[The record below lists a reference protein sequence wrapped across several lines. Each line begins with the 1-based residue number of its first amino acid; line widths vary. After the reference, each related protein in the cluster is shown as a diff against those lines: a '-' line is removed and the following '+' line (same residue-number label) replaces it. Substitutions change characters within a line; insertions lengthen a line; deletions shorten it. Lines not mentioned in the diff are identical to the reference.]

1 MNAPTPGHAAEP
13 AWVKAAADQ
22 SRLAFGLALTELGR
36 RDERVVAV
44 SADTLDL
51 IGLRGFI
58 DHAPERVIDVG
69 IAEQNAM
76 GVAAG
81 LATTGLRPFVCGY
94 APFISARSME
104 QVRNEVAYANQRVV
118 IGAAASGVSL
128 AVSGGT
134 HHALE
139 DLALMRSFPNMT
151 VLVSADAHEA
161 WHATLATDEID
172 GPVYLRLG
180 GRVPEPPVTPVGAPF
195 SLGKARCLAEGSD
208 VAVIACGALAALAVD
223 AATALAEQGVGCRVL
238 NMSTIKPLDED
249 AILAAAEETRG
260 IVTAE
265 EHHLTG
271 GLGGAVAELL
281 AVPPPHAH
289 AHGRHA
295 RRVRRRRPHRQD
307 SRALRYERP
316 AHRGRLPRPDGL
328 NAGLV
333 RPLFTPGLSSPAERR
348 GRKGWCRLLSLSA
361 QHHRAVPGAGRLRHG
376 RAMQHAGGLGG
387 TVGGCGRF
395 SVGWLPL
402 VAADRL
408 EESHLSHMSRPI
420 PANPTLKCCFARP
433 AGR

>member
-1 MNAPTPGHAAEP
+1 MSAPEQGNGAAP
-13 AWVKAAADQ
+13 AWAKAAANQ
-22 SRLAFGLALTELGR
+22 SRLAFGLAVTELAR

-58 DHAPERVIDVG
+58 EHAPARVIDVG

-94 APFISARSME
+94 APFITARSME
-104 QVRNEVAYANQRVV
+104 QVRNEVAYADQRVV

-139 DLALMRSFPNMT
+139 DIALMRSFPNMT
-151 VLVSADAHEA
+151 VVVPADAHEA
-161 WHATLATDEID
+161 YQATLATDEIE

-180 GRVPEPPVTPVGAPF
+180 GRVPEPAVTPVDAPF
-195 SLGKARCLAEGSD
+195 SVGKATRLAEGGD
-208 VAVIACGALAALAVD
+208 VTVVACGALVAPALD
-223 AATALAEQGVGCRVL
+223 AAAELAGQGIGARVL
-238 NMSTIKPLDED
+238 NMSTIKPLDEE

-281 AVPPPHAH
+281 AV
-289 AHGRHA
+289 
-295 RRVRRRRPHRQD
+295 RRPAPMRMVGMPD
-307 SRALRYERP
+307 EFACVGPTDRIRARY
-316 AHRGRLPRPDGL
+316 GM
-328 NAGLV
+328 
-333 RPLFTPGLSSPAERR
+333 
-348 GRKGWCRLLSLSA
+348 SA
-361 QHHRAVPGAGRLRHG
+361 KHI
-376 RAMQHAGGLGG
+376 
-387 TVGGCGRF
+387 
-395 SVGWLPL
+395 
-402 VAADRL
+402 AAACLDL
-408 EESHLSHMSRPI
+408 M
-420 PANPTLKCCFARP
+420 
-433 AGR
+433 G